1 MFGLHQYDDIVYHKY
16 NLAQPTILTPMQ
28 LKVFC
33 LHYISH
39 ITSFGKK
46 FTVALFIDRLPL
58 LTVMSNTKSFSYQL
72 FLHFHQDIFHT
83 QLHRIH

>member
-33 LHYISH
+33 LHYTVFPISPH
-39 ITSFGKK
+39 SE
-46 FTVALFIDRLPL
+46 R
-58 LTVMSNTKSFSYQL
+58 SSQ
-72 FLHFHQDIFHT
+72 LHFLSTAF
-83 QLHRIH
+83 RC